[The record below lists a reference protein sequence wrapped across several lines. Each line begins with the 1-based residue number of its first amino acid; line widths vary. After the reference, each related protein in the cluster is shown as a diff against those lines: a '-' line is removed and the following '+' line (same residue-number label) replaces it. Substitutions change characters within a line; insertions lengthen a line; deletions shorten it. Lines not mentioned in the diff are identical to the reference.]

1 MNYKTERLQNLHK
14 KENLKPE
21 IKPMI
26 EKLQNKLDQLENKQ
40 AKGTNLG
47 ANIRQEME
55 SKKVL

>member
-47 ANIRQEME
+47 ANIRQKME